1 MTLLQHSLAN
11 YPKEFITCVVTKG
24 KICLQF
30 GNVDVKLRYKEGG
43 EYIKLPSTTKAL
55 PIPIS
60 GTKVDIT
67 SVGCPLEVIF
77 SMMDDL
83 IGALGE
89 YYSLHT
95 PSDEKIEFIN
105 KVDLASTYL
114 SSLVSMMKKEQ
125 KSCPKK
131 AKKLKQPS

>member
-1 MTLLQHSLAN
+1 
-11 YPKEFITCVVTKG
+11 
-24 KICLQF
+24 
-30 GNVDVKLRYKEGG
+30 
-43 EYIKLPSTTKAL
+43 
-55 PIPIS
+55 
-60 GTKVDIT
+60 
-67 SVGCPLEVIF
+67 
-77 SMMDDL
+77 MMDDL

-105 KVDLASTYL
+105 KVELASIYL

-131 AKKLKQPS
+131 AKKLKQQS

>member
-43 EYIKLPSTTKAL
+43 EYIKLPCTTKAF
-55 PIPIS
+55 PIPVT

-67 SVGCPLEVIF
+67 AVGCPVPVIF
-77 SMMDDL
+77 SMLDDV

-89 YYSLHT
+89 HFALHT
-95 PSDEKIEFIN
+95 PE
-105 KVDLASTYL
+105 VDKLEYLKNLENISEYL
-114 SSLVSMMKKEQ
+114 SSMVISMKKEI
-125 KSCPKK
+125 KC
-131 AKKLKQPS
+131 LKRRSKVNPQS

>member
-43 EYIKLPSTTKAL
+43 EYIKLPCTTKAL
-55 PIPIS
+55 PIPVT
-60 GTKVDIT
+60 GTKVDI
-67 SVGCPLEVIF
+67 VAIGCPVPVIF
-77 SMMDDL
+77 SMLDDL

-95 PSDEKIEFIN
+95 PSDAKIEFIN
-105 KVDLASTYL
+105 KVESAYTYL
-114 SSLVSMMKKEQ
+114 SSMVISMKKEIKCQ
-125 KSCPKK
+125 KRSQK
-131 AKKLKQPS
+131 AKQQS